1 MDFLLFY
8 DQRASRRCFF
18 VFTLF
23 FLLVAGVFFVFCRP
37 RVTFFPWR
45 KKVTKERHLRGEGFR
60 FPSPLKKPLT
70 LKRPKRE
77 GCGPPSL
84 ETPSGG
90 LGDYQIAPLPR
101 SGKGRW
107 RPKAAI

>member
-23 FLLVAGVFFVFCRP
+23 FLLVAGAFFVFCRP
-37 RVTFFPWR
+37 RVTFFPCR

-60 FPSPLKKPLT
+60 LPSPLKKPLT
-70 LKRPKRE
+70 LKRPNNKRW
-77 GCGPPSL
+77 
-84 ETPSGG
+84 
-90 LGDYQIAPLPR
+90 I
-101 SGKGRW
+101 
-107 RPKAAI
+107 